1 MMGLAHGLGIDLEL
15 DSRDRLTSFGAVLG
29 TAELRKDTPG
39 NPQTALRELD
49 SLAAQA
55 DFVFGHNIYSIPIT
69 RSILPSITPV
79 AA

>member
-1 MMGLAHGLGIDLEL
+1 MMGLAHGLGIDL
-15 DSRDRLTSFGAVLG
+15 
-29 TAELRKDTPG
+29 
-39 NPQTALRELD
+39 ELD